1 VDTLELSDQ
10 VDESC
15 SLARLAGDRERSS
28 LALDVDSRGNE
39 RAEAA
44 AVHAQRRP
52 RGYEQI
58 SPSAFIPRG
67 LGGSNHRISLSP
79 NPSSVSRTR
88 RFALGFVADADVR
101 DVVVLLVS
109 ELVTNAVLHGG
120 PHAQAATVDMART
133 VAADRVRREVE
144 DAGENIPVV
153 GDGAL
158 ERPTGRPLLLVERLA
173 TRWGCEPADV
183 GKVVW
188 VEVAVPAAM
197 TSKGGD
203 RHG

>member
-1 VDTLELSDQ
+1 M
-10 VDESC
+10 
-15 SLARLAGDRERSS
+15 
-28 LALDVDSRGNE
+28 
-39 RAEAA
+39 
-44 AVHAQRRP
+44 
-52 RGYEQI
+52 
-58 SPSAFIPRG
+58 
-67 LGGSNHRISLSP
+67 
-79 NPSSVSRTR
+79 
-88 RFALGFVADADVR
+88 
-101 DVVVLLVS
+101 VVLLVS

-120 PHAQAATVDMART
+120 PHAPGANVGLAIV
-133 VAADRVRREVE
+133 VGADRIRIEVG

-158 ERPTGRPLLLVERLA
+158 DRPTGRGLILVENLG
-173 TRWGCEPADV
+173 TRWGCEPSGA